1 MFVLYEHVSHKS
13 TTKIEFLLTLI
24 KEQLCYLVFRSVIL
38 NLNDWEGSF
47 REKSNVTLKQLIEI
61 ARSLE
66 AAEYR
71 SMTA

>member
-24 KEQLCYLVFRSVIL
+24 KEQLCYLVY
-38 NLNDWEGSF
+38 WEGSF

>member
-1 MFVLYEHVSHKS
+1 MLFS
-13 TTKIEFLLTLI
+13 
-24 KEQLCYLVFRSVIL
+24 IL